1 MPKPKSVTELF
12 SAELKELKIAPNKT
26 AAKKPTNTTGR
37 TFFTSNGYA
46 SSGLV
51 SASPNIWKAI
61 IPGRTTIRGPSIFNT
76 AA

>member
-26 AAKKPTNTTGR
+26 AAKKQTNTTGR

-46 SSGLV
+46 SSNSSNFCL
-51 SASPNIWKAI
+51 
-61 IPGRTTIRGPSIFNT
+61 R
-76 AA
+76 